1 MADRIELSTVDI
13 FTAGALGQP
22 GARVFYLQARHET
35 HHVTFKC
42 EKQHVSALA
51 EYLASSL
58 ADLPQPEA
66 VATGDALEL
75 SEPVLPLYV
84 VGPIGVGFD
93 ASADRF
99 VIGIEEQVDTDDE
112 GEPVDLE
119 AYEQRGTARVLI
131 TRDQAAAF
139 IVRAESL
146 MSAGRPR
153 CRFCGQP
160 MDPKGHPCPR
170 MN

>member
-1 MADRIELSTVDI
+1 MDESIELYSVDI

-22 GARVFYLQARHET
+22 GQRVFYLQARVDAEA
-35 HHVTFKC
+35 VSFKC

-51 EYLASSL
+51 EYLAGL
-58 ADLPQPEA
+58 MADLPQPEVVVNGA
-66 VATGDALEL
+66 ALEL
-75 SEPVLPLYV
+75 SEPVAPLYV

-93 ASADRF
+93 PSADRF

-112 GEPVDLE
+112 GDPIDPD
-119 AYEQRGTARVLI
+119 AYERRGTARVLI

-139 IVRAESL
+139 IARAESL